1 MRFLLIILCL
11 FAFNS
16 AYSQIVLPVTA
27 SQYVKTIDSAIT
39 LIQKTDTNAYKQLDL
54 MVDSIDMW
62 LGSFSSCDYGWIFI
76 SRDDILLG
84 VQNVAAVL
92 VHESQHIWIWE
103 NEIKLN
109 HGQEEV
115 VCYQYELNFL
125 NKVPNCD
132 WRLKKHAIQNIK
144 IFSQEAWNPE
154 E

>member
-11 FAFNS
+11 FAFNNV
-16 AYSQIVLPVTA
+16 YSQIVLPVTA
-27 SQYVKTIDSAIT
+27 SQYVKTIEDAIT
-39 LIQKTDTNAYKQLDL
+39 LIKKTDTNVYNRLDL
-54 MVDSIDMW
+54 MVDTIDMW
-62 LGSFSSCDYGWIFI
+62 LGAFSSCDYGWVFI

>member
-1 MRFLLIILCL
+1 MRVVLILCL
-11 FAFNS
+11 LLSNTV
-16 AYSQIVLPVTA
+16 YSQIVLPVTA
-27 SQYVKTIDSAIT
+27 SEYQKTIEDAIT
-39 LIQKTDTNAYKQLDL
+39 LIKKTDTNVYNRLDL
-54 MVDSIDMW
+54 MVDTIDMW
-62 LGSFSSCDYGWIFI
+62 LGAFSSCDYGWIFI

-103 NEIKLN
+103 HNIKLN

-144 IFSQEAWNPE
+144 IFSEVARNPE

>member
-132 WRLKKHAIQNIK
+132 WRLKKHAVQNIK
-144 IFSQEAWNPE
+144 VFSQEAWNPE

>member
-1 MRFLLIILCL
+1 MRILLLILCL
-11 FAFNS
+11 FAFNN
-16 AYSQIVLPVTA
+16 AYNQIVLPVTA

-144 IFSQEAWNPE
+144 IFSEVARNPE